1 MPTAADYRKFAEE
14 CRALAAK
21 MTNPNDKRAV
31 ELMAQAWDKVAD
43 EHEAGSVK
51 DKK

>member
-1 MPTAADYRKFAEE
+1 MPTVADYRKFAEE

-21 MTNPNDKRAV
+21 MNNANDKRAV

-43 EHEAGSVK
+43 EHEAAAAK
-51 DKK
+51 NKK